1 MKKILFFMLAS
12 GLMLYSC
19 ENSKKEKEEI
29 QALEQEANAIDS
41 VSVEMQKSKDSI
53 EKNVQE
59 LDSLLNDLN

>member
-1 MKKILFFMLAS
+1 MLAS
-12 GLMLYSC
+12 GLLLYSC